1 MNVFSFVVELIWP
14 LLIESIRFATLALTL
29 IGCGKNSTDTVNTK
43 GDSKESLSEEVNKED
58 NSKNKNDIA
67 FKENE
72 TGQRIE
78 EQRIS
83 FIYPLNWVK
92 KTVQGQST
100 YFLDEKGTNV
110 NLVVESMN
118 GLSEEDYNKASDI
131 DVKTN
136 LGVNSI
142 AVREQE
148 FNNKKARVTYFVQK
162 SQWTDIPT
170 YQVTF
175 LNNGK
180 SYIFTISAVKN
191 ISDENMKSFENML
204 NTVEFQR

>member
-1 MNVFSFVVELIWP
+1 MKKKILILV
-14 LLIESIRFATLALTL
+14 LLTTLALTL
-29 IGCGKNSTDTVNTK
+29 IGCGKNSTNIANAK
-43 GDSKESLSEEVNKED
+43 GDSKENLSEEVSKED

-78 EQRIS
+78 EQGIS

-142 AVREQE
+142 TVKEQE

-162 SQWTDIPT
+162 NQGIDIPT
-170 YQVTF
+170 YQATF

-180 SYIFTISAVKN
+180 SYIFTISAMKK
-191 ISDENMKSFENML
+191 ISDENMKSFEEVL
-204 NTVEFQR
+204 NTVEFQQ

>member
-1 MNVFSFVVELIWP
+1 MKKKILI
-14 LLIESIRFATLALTL
+14 LVLITTLALTL
-29 IGCGKNSTDTVNTK
+29 IGCGKNSANNVNTK

-58 NSKNKNDIA
+58 NSKNKNDIE

-78 EQRIS
+78 EQGIS

-110 NLVVESMN
+110 NLIVESMN

-142 AVREQE
+142 AVKEQE

-162 SQWTDIPT
+162 SQGTDIPT

-175 LNNGK
+175 INNGK
-180 SYIFTISAVKN
+180 SYIFTISAVKK
-191 ISDENMKSFENML
+191 ISDENMKSFEDML
-204 NTVEFQR
+204 NTVEFQQ